1 MPRIIYGPN
10 GIWDDKFLDLLINDG
25 KDNPKAIMDDRNNTK
40 GIETQPNQNPIADNS
55 LASPKPIP
63 SLFLTFLYTKIINH
77 IIKYPI
83 TPPIN
88 ELIWFGNKKLSKLGS
103 NDFIKPININGNV
116 KEFGIMKCFRSIKKI
131 ITKKILSIISNNEVM
146 LIP

>member
-88 ELIWFGNKKLSKLGS
+88 EL
-103 NDFIKPININGNV
+103 
-116 KEFGIMKCFRSIKKI
+116 M
-131 ITKKILSIISNNEVM
+131 
-146 LIP
+146 

>member
-10 GIWDDKFLDLLINDG
+10 GIWDDKFLDLLIKDG

-40 GIETQPNQNPIADNS
+40 GIETQPNQNPTADNS
-55 LASPKPIP
+55 LASPNPIP

-88 ELIWFGNKKLSKLGS
+88 ELI
-103 NDFIKPININGNV
+103 
-116 KEFGIMKCFRSIKKI
+116 
-131 ITKKILSIISNNEVM
+131 
-146 LIP
+146 